1 MQRALSDYL
10 QYEMYHVL
18 GAYGVAER
26 KLEDL
31 ERRLRKTDPDITEDT
46 REEDEGDQDAILKLA
61 GRARAYNAA
70 LGATRHTTNG
80 DVRHPIPADLPLT
93 RHERFDI
100 SGDAAELKGLRA
112 NPWKGP
118 KESSW
123 VLSFYD
129 TAIHVLEPR
138 HKNSP
143 AGEACTLA
151 ENLVSLRDG
160 LASGSVDKARDRRH
174 RRERYEMRRKLANQ
188 HLSGVPPDADVP
200 ATERLADPIKRV
212 TTDNLSLD
220 SEGSLPFFVINAQ
233 AEAHLAMHAVEAW
246 QSTPL
251 GTYAGQV
258 AGKREWLDVELD
270 RCIALGTFA
279 YCVARSA
286 PWVFAKDAEECR
298 YVFENFSD
306 CWQNVVPT
314 RCMWL
319 AGQLGLLALHRRAY
333 ARALKRDPIG
343 AYNDYHKLHRQ
354 IRDLRRRI
362 QSAPIHVEGAQAFLF
377 GLDAQAHH
385 HIGELYRSEH
395 AHKPAVKHLR
405 SASHGLE
412 LLAKDEE
419 MKDVLVNS
427 RWHVQLQVSQGK
439 ANYELGHHKEGLC
452 WHLRG
457 WREFLRLLA
466 ADTGTTA
473 NLEQVTAAIEWLTEV
488 RYEPELLK
496 SEIQEHVGPVVKQL
510 EGIAIADHL
519 GALAADILLR
529 LGHLLSVLNIGR
541 ERTPPKQPKRL
552 DPAKKAAKEQIAKTL
567 AFSCLFKA
575 AECDRRN
582 TLAGADMLKTRLRFR
597 MWFNGT
603 LSPAYD
609 ELLMP
614 RELDTVARHWPGGSD
629 DYENIARVTEY
640 LMLRAQ
646 LHTSPPPERLSAE
659 QLEDAEIA
667 RDLLIFFFMHT
678 DSINVR
684 KSQVHRFLMRKR
696 QTSRPRDDAPRPA
709 IEFICMRR
717 YSSAFPLLPRPS
729 TFRALGGGYFVRLHG
744 RATPKKE
751 PPRPFGIVVDP
762 GVDFIENLY
771 RTGYSLSDIDMVIV
785 THDHVDHLGSL
796 DPLLSLMHERSKYP
810 DEQPPP
816 SGEDPPKLVIYASQ
830 SVIDRYET
838 VSQLNTS
845 SEFLSLSEF
854 VANPGKPQAVEDWP
868 KEFEIAAMSS
878 EELDGKGHLDLS
890 EQPALGVCIRA
901 PRGPSVAITS
911 DTPPPPDRKREP
923 DRHRSWHDAWK
934 PALAADVLVCHLST
948 VPLTEL
954 RQLAGIDAARQP
966 LRNDDRL
973 KIQALAG
980 ELSKRATAV
989 LEGDRMPLLPFEA
1002 DLVCIRDSAAAIV
1015 AATDLAAVPVK
1026 DVDDLAGA
1034 IHKAVEL
1041 IVKKLEQSEAPPDLP
1056 HEVYKVVDEANT
1068 LLEKTEQVPHDARS
1082 VRQARRELEAARPGL
1097 KGQVEFGL
1105 WLGSHKP
1112 EGDNSNRTA
1121 DLLSRVGGSWLP
1133 PPQHAYLKGV
1143 VRWARE
1149 YERQRRNKDCGLL
1162 VVGELSEELGTMR
1175 NKVAMQLNA
1184 KVFDRGPGRSRTFS
1198 ALTGDIGLQ
1207 VLARPRLSD
1216 TGAAGNGFDA
1226 RVLCTICDL
1235 DTDRVPEECFHPA
1248 HEIREVCVK
1257 GENEGIFY
1265 NCEEH
1270 DPATLQDPVFL
1281 EQLERFDIFG
1291 R

>member
-1 MQRALSDYL
+1 
-10 QYEMYHVL
+10 MYHVL
-18 GAYGVAER
+18 GAYGLAER
-26 KLEDL
+26 RLEEL
-31 ERRLRKTDPDITEDT
+31 ERRLRKADPNAVEDG
-46 REEDEGDQDAILKLA
+46 RDEDDGDHDAILKLA
-61 GRARAYNAA
+61 GRARVYNAA
-70 LGATRHTTNG
+70 LGASRHTTSG
-80 DVRHPIPADLPLT
+80 DVRHPIPSDLPLT

-100 SGDAAELKGLRA
+100 DGDAADLENLRA

-129 TAIHVLEPR
+129 TAIHVLEPK
-138 HKNSP
+138 HKNSH
-143 AGEACTLA
+143 ESEVCTLA

-160 LASGSVDKARDRRH
+160 LASGSVDDARDREH
-174 RRERYEMRRKLANQ
+174 RRERYEMRRKMANE
-188 HLSGVPPDADVP
+188 HLRGSFPGADVP
-200 ATERLADPIKRV
+200 AAEQLADPVKRV
-212 TTDNLSLD
+212 ATDNLSLD

-258 AGKREWLDVELD
+258 AGDREWLDCELD

-286 PWVFAKDAEECR
+286 PWVFAKDADECR
-298 YVFENFSD
+298 YVFENFSH

-333 ARALKRDPIG
+333 ARALKRDPTG
-343 AYNDYHKLHRQ
+343 AYNDYHKLQRQ

-362 QSAPIHVEGAQAFLF
+362 QSAPIHVEGAHAFLF

-412 LLAKDEE
+412 LLSKDEE

-439 ANYELGHHKEGLC
+439 ANYELGHHKEALC

-466 ADTGTTA
+466 GDTGTTA
-473 NLEQVTAAIEWLTEV
+473 NVDQVTKAIEWLTEV
-488 RYEPELLK
+488 RYEPELIK
-496 SEIQEHVGPVVKQL
+496 SEIQEHIGPVVKQL
-510 EGIAIADHL
+510 EGIVVADHL

-541 ERTPPKQPKRL
+541 EPAPPKQPRRR
-552 DPAKKAAKEQIAKTL
+552 DPAKQAAAEQISKTL
-567 AFSCLFKA
+567 AFSCLTKA

-597 MWFNGT
+597 AWFQGT
-603 LSPAYD
+603 LPPAYD
-609 ELLMP
+609 ELLMGL
-614 RELDTVARHWPGGSD
+614 ELDTVARHWPGGSD
-629 DYENIARVTEY
+629 DYENIARVAEY
-640 LMLRAQ
+640 LMLRTQ
-646 LHTSPPPERLSAE
+646 LHASPSLDGLSAE
-659 QLEDAEIA
+659 QREAANIA
-667 RDLLIFFFMHT
+667 RDLLMFFFMHT

-684 KSQVHRFLMRKR
+684 KSQVHRFLMRER
-696 QTSRPRDDAPRPA
+696 QTTRPRDDAPRPA
-709 IEFICMRR
+709 IEFVCMRR

-744 RATPKKE
+744 KASGKTSPL
-751 PPRPFGIVVDP
+751 PFGIVVDP

-771 RTGYSLSDIDMVIV
+771 RTGYSLSDIDMVVV

-796 DPLLSLMHERSKYP
+796 DPLLSLLHEHSQYRDKQQT
-810 DEQPPP
+810 QP
-816 SGEDPPKLVIYASQ
+816 GEDPRKLAIYASQ
-830 SVIDRYET
+830 SVIDRYEQ
-838 VSQLNTS
+838 VLQLKKS
-845 SEFLSLSEF
+845 SEFLPLSEF
-854 VANPGKPQAVEDWP
+854 VSNPGEPQGVEDWP
-868 KEFEIAAMSS
+868 KGFEILAMSS
-878 EELDGKGHLDLS
+878 EELNGEGHPDLS
-890 EQPALGVCIRA
+890 KQPALGVCIRV
-901 PRGPSVAITS
+901 PRGPSLAITS

-923 DRHRSWHDAWK
+923 DRHRSWHAAWK
-934 PALAADVLVCHLST
+934 AALDADVLVCHLST

-954 RQLAGIDAARQP
+954 RQLAGLDATSQP
-966 LRNDDRL
+966 LRDDDRREI
-973 KIQALAG
+973 KTLAD
-980 ELSKRATAV
+980 ELSRRATTV
-989 LEGDRMPLLPFEA
+989 LEGDGQPLLPFAA
-1002 DLVCIRDSAAAIV
+1002 DLKSIRDSATAIAAETGEVTVLVEDVDKLAETIR
-1015 AATDLAAVPVK
+1015 AAV
-1026 DVDDLAGA
+1026 
-1034 IHKAVEL
+1034 ES
-1041 IVKKLEQSEAPPDLP
+1041 IVKKLEQSATPPDLP
-1056 HEVYKVVDEANT
+1056 REVYKVVDEANV
-1068 LLEKTEQVPHDARS
+1068 LLEKTDEVPHDARS
-1082 VRQARRELEAARPGL
+1082 VWRARRELQAARPRL
-1097 KGQVEFGL
+1097 KGQIEFGL
-1105 WLGSHKP
+1105 WLGSHQLDYDEP
-1112 EGDNSNRTA
+1112 SRTA
-1121 DLLSRVGGSWLP
+1121 DLLKRVGEDWLA
-1133 PPQHAYLKGV
+1133 PPQHSYLTGV
-1143 VRWARE
+1143 IRWARE
-1149 YERQRRNKDCGLL
+1149 YERQRRRKDRGLL
-1162 VVGELSEELGTMR
+1162 VIGELSEELGTVR
-1175 NKVAMQLNA
+1175 SKVAMQLNA
-1184 KVFDRGPGRSRTFS
+1184 KVFDRGPGQERTFS

-1207 VLARPRLSD
+1207 VLTGPRASSA
-1216 TGAAGNGFDA
+1216 GAAAGSRFDA

-1235 DTDRVPEECFHPA
+1235 DTDRVPDECFHPA
-1248 HEIREVCVK
+1248 HEIHEVCVK

-1265 NCEEH
+1265 NCGEH
-1270 DPATLQDPVFL
+1270 DPATQQDPVFL